1 MVRWVGQGGKTSV
14 GNTVHTDI
22 LEYILS
28 KLVVRIATKSRNFL
42 VVKVKT
48 HREESLNEGADDL
61 TETVRTMEKEG
72 VSDNGSRD

>member
-1 MVRWVGQGGKTSV
+1 VVRWVGQGGKTSV
-14 GNTVHTDI
+14 GNTAHTDI

-28 KLVVRIATKSRNFL
+28 KFVVRIATKSRNFS
-42 VVKVKT
+42 VVVKT
-48 HREESLNEGADDL
+48 HREEPLNEGADDL